1 MSFKET
7 QAQLQML
14 DINLIE
20 PDPAHPRQHI
30 DDTALKSLAGS
41 IEKKGLIQ
49 PLLVQPANAAGRYRL
64 IVGERRWRAAQLAGE
79 TQVPALIRA
88 CTADEALEVQ
98 VFENLGLG
106 MRAALEARDMATA
119 IQTIAK
125 RFDSPDAA
133 AAHFGRTA
141 TWLTQATAAANISP
155 KITALL
161 DAGKIASTGTAVR
174 LEKLVQKNEAKAAT
188 LIAETAQLPEGETLA
203 KKVVDRAL
211 SEEGGR
217 RKKKEEAEEE
227 ATEDQSAAPPAA
239 VVELA
244 PASIAA
250 PATSSV
256 PPWEDEVATP
266 ARPAAVRSHL
276 NPGKMKAVARLLGVV
291 EGDEDTVLARLV
303 DEFLALKGERDNE
316 AF

>member
-161 DAGKIASTGTAVR
+161 DAGKITSTGTAVR

-217 RKKKEEAEEE
+217 RKKKEEA
-227 ATEDQSAAPPAA
+227 AEDEAPPEA
-239 VVELA
+239 VAELA
-244 PASIAA
+244 SA
-250 PATSSV
+250 SSV

-276 NPGKMKAVARLLGVV
+276 NPGKMKAVARLLGVA
-291 EGDEDTVLARLV
+291 EGDEDAVLARLV
-303 DEFLALKGERDNE
+303 DEFLALKGEGEE
-316 AF
+316 AASPPC

>member
-7 QAQLQML
+7 QPQFEML

-20 PDPAHPRQHI
+20 PNPAHPRQHI
-30 DDTALKSLAGS
+30 DETALKSLAGS

-49 PLLVQPANAAGRYRL
+49 PLLVQPANAGGRYAL
-64 IVGERRWRAAQLAGE
+64 IVGERRWRAAVLAGE
-79 TQVPALIRA
+79 TRVPALIRA
-88 CTADEALEVQ
+88 CTPDEALEVQ

-133 AAHFGRTA
+133 AAHFGRSA

-203 KKVVDRAL
+203 KRVVDRAL
-211 SEEGGR
+211 LEEGGR
-217 RKKKEEAEEE
+217 RKKKEVEEE
-227 ATEDQSAAPPAA
+227 DEPLAAPVPPLAA
-239 VVELA
+239 VTSEPVA
-244 PASIAA
+244 PGVAA
-250 PATSSV
+250 PTGV
-256 PPWEDEVATP
+256 PPWEEVPVSHIAS
-266 ARPAAVRSHL
+266 RSGL
-276 NPGKMKAVARLLGVV
+276 NPGKVQKVARLLGLADGN
-291 EGDEDTVLARLV
+291 EEEVLARLV
-303 DEFLALKGERDNE
+303 DEFLALKGER
-316 AF
+316 A